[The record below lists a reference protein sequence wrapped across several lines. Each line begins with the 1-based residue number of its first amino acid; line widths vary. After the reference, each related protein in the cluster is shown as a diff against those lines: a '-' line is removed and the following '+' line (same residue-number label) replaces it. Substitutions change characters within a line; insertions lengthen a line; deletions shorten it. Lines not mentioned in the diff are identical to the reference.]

1 MPYATG
7 MMTCSSSKSASKV
20 TSINDRVATEIR
32 RCCRRRCDFDGTSSA
47 VRTDVM
53 RQSWT
58 LLWVMPGADNVCC
71 RRREHGARIHL
82 RCEERR
88 PALQPSQWRYV
99 NNRVKSRTWSLSIVD
114 PWVFKY
120 NYMAMPDCRMMQSPL
135 KWGADDVTAGHDD
148 DEQMTSTKHAVLTS
162 LQVMLQQ
169 TMTIDGE
176 IRVWRH
182 SELARNVLYSCKFR
196 VLFVLSWFCT
206 SA

>member
-1 MPYATG
+1 MPNATG
-7 MMTCSSSKSASKV
+7 IMTCSSSKSASKV

-120 NYMAMPDCRMMQSPL
+120 NYWLCPTVGWCSHLLNEAPTTWQLVTTTTSRWRQPDTRFWRHC
-135 KWGADDVTAGHDD
+135 KWCFNKQWPSTGRYACDVTV
-148 DEQMTSTKHAVLTS
+148 K
-162 LQVMLQQ
+162 
-169 TMTIDGE
+169 
-176 IRVWRH
+176 
-182 SELARNVLYSCKFR
+182 
-196 VLFVLSWFCT
+196 
-206 SA
+206 